1 MRWRQS
7 SPIECCEAYHLDW
20 RIMQRVRNLLWR
32 LISFTQRPDF
42 RRNPVH
48 AIYKRLCWRV
58 RWRLCSEPWLLRLPN
73 GMHIVIPQS
82 GSGALIYYQGWSEP
96 EVASF
101 LIRFLSP
108 NMTFIDVGAHIG
120 EYVLTLYRVCFL
132 FPSLARGAY
141 WQPVLTEFT
150 KRFPLTVVLTGLWEG
165 FVTQYQNRFTI
176 RVVGRIG
183 FLRFPFGKQEGY
195 YHSAGFLFACR

>member
-1 MRWRQS
+1 
-7 SPIECCEAYHLDW
+7 
-20 RIMQRVRNLLWR
+20 MQRVRNLLWR

-120 EYVLTLYRVCFL
+120 EYVLLAASIVGQGGSVHAFEPDPRNYRLLETNVYLNKLQSSFLTTVLYTNR
-132 FPSLARGAY
+132 
-141 WQPVLTEFT
+141 
-150 KRFPLTVVLTGLWEG
+150 TVRCL
-165 FVTQYQNRFTI
+165 
-176 RVVGRIG
+176 
-183 FLRFPFGKQEGY
+183 
-195 YHSAGFLFACR
+195 